1 MLSVQVRG
9 VASGPL
15 RCQRSA
21 SAWQRHETL
30 LGYVRIR
37 MNASTCVHLAGNRV
51 HYTYTLA
58 QLPRDS
64 ARWRGDAVTS
74 AQAASAHTDSR
85 ARPPADPRW
94 TPVIVAAA
102 GTGHDAAIL
111 DGTRG
116 CDGLCTLLPAGQV
129 QVRAR
134 PPRRA
139 PPRQS
144 CIARDRR
151 KPTQPTFAFFK
162 DTCGQKRLLPSVYL
176 PPSSSKN
183 SCRRRCA
190 CQGGAQAPVFNSR
203 VLRPAVR

>member
-15 RCQRSA
+15 HCQRSA

-85 ARPPADPRW
+85 ARPPADRW
-94 TPVIVAAA
+94 TPVIVVAA
-102 GTGHDAAIL
+102 GTGHDAQMRRSWMARVGAMVSAL
-111 DGTRG
+111 S
-116 CDGLCTLLPAGQV
+116 CLLPG

-134 PPRRA
+134 PPRGATQAILHRTRSQAASTTDFCIFQRHVRPKTA
-139 PPRQS
+139 PSQ
-144 CIARDRR
+144 
-151 KPTQPTFAFFK
+151 
-162 DTCGQKRLLPSVYL
+162 RL
-176 PPSSSKN
+176 
-183 SCRRRCA
+183 
-190 CQGGAQAPVFNSR
+190 FT
-203 VLRPAVR
+203 AVVV